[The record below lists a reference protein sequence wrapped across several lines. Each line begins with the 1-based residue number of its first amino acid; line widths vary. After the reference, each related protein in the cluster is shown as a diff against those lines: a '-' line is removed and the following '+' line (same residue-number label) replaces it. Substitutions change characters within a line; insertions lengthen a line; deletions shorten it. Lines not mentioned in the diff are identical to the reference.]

1 MSGRNRLIEENCSF
15 VVDNVLE
22 GDAEGRVQIVEEL
35 LVENERNSWNKKM
48 SLKKTAQTSSFF
60 LLFGEIIDKSILSTH
75 KPTTMNLVQKA
86 IKKDYII
93 IFHLPRA
100 EK

>member
-1 MSGRNRLIEENCSF
+1 M
-15 VVDNVLE
+15 
-22 GDAEGRVQIVEEL
+22 
-35 LVENERNSWNKKM
+35 
-48 SLKKTAQTSSFF
+48 
-60 LLFGEIIDKSILSTH
+60 DKFILSTH